1 MPSLQVAENSLF
13 YARSPEDGQAT
24 VLIHGAGGSHL
35 HWPASLRRIPGAAVH
50 AIDLPGHGRSEGAGR
65 QCVEDYAAVVLGF
78 LDALGLQRAILIG
91 HSMGGAIAQTVA
103 LSAPQRVAGLVLI
116 GTGARL
122 RVAPA
127 ILSGLEQDFDQTVR
141 LLSEW
146 IWGPGTEPALV
157 AEGRRQML
165 AVGSAVLLGD
175 FLACDRFD
183 VREQVGGI
191 VAPTLAITGS
201 EDRMT
206 PPRFGRW
213 LTDHIPGARF
223 VLVEGAGH
231 MAALE
236 RPEEVAAAVQ
246 DWLGKL

>member
-1 MPSLQVAENSLF
+1 MPSLQVGENSLF
-13 YARSPEDGQAT
+13 YAKSPGDGRAT
-24 VLIHGAGGSHL
+24 ILIHGAGGSHL
-35 HWPASLRRIPGAAVH
+35 HWPASLRRLPGPAVY
-50 AIDLPGHGRSEGAGR
+50 AIDLPGHGRSEGGGR
-65 QCVEDYAAVVLGF
+65 QRVEDYAAVVLGF
-78 LDALGLQRAILIG
+78 MDAVGLQHSILIG

-103 LSAPQRVAGLVLI
+103 LCAPQRVVGLVLV

-127 ILSGLEQDFDQTVR
+127 ILSGLEQDFDQTVQ

-146 IWGPGTEPALV
+146 TWGPGAEARLV

-165 AVGSAVLLGD
+165 EVGSAVLLGD

-183 VREQVGGI
+183 VREQAGRI
-191 VAPTLAITGS
+191 AAPTLAITGS

-206 PPRFGRW
+206 PPRFGEW
-213 LTDHIPGARF
+213 LADHIPGARF

-231 MAALE
+231 MVALE

-246 DWLGKL
+246 HWLGEL